1 LSIIHGLCSCNGHD
15 MKNKRIVCMQDRHV
29 LDADWCAC
37 LSESQGWTSASFR
50 VCRPPCATSCAQPIK
65 SEPPT
70 SLRTVP
76 IKCNCNPLLV
86 REPGASNSLVCT
98 AIVLLSIYCVSRSI
112 VAACC
117 HGPLVPLLPPLARL
131 RILRDDRAQGRKPL
145 PQQKLAPNL
154 QHATGS

>member
-1 LSIIHGLCSCNGHD
+1 
-15 MKNKRIVCMQDRHV
+15 MKNKRIVCMQDRLV

-37 LSESQGWTSASFR
+37 LSESQEWTSASFR

-65 SEPPT
+65 SGPPT

-76 IKCNCNPLLV
+76 IKSNCNILLLH
-86 REPGASNSLVCT
+86 EPGAFNSLVCT
-98 AIVLLSIYCVSRSI
+98 TIVLLSTHLVSRSI

-131 RILRDDRAQGRKPL
+131 RILCNDRAQGRKPL

-154 QHATGS
+154 QHATDSWRKYTNWAHCN